1 MSVNHLRVYYMNY
14 YIALHKLMTVLVE
27 YFRIEKVLKS
37 FIEILHVSNC
47 SVTEVKL
54 WLVC

>member
-1 MSVNHLRVYYMNY
+1 MSVNHLRVYYINY

-27 YFRIEKVLKS
+27 YFCIEKSLNS
-37 FIEILHVSNC
+37 FIENIAFF
-47 SVTEVKL
+47 SVIEVKL